1 MLSYFT
7 ESEIMNELI
16 TKEQKKMLNKFY
28 DRLKKERCI
37 ESDSVSFDDVDMIYD
52 NLLRGKP

>member
-1 MLSYFT
+1 
-7 ESEIMNELI
+7 MNELI